1 MKYVTSI
8 LQTFLVSY
16 SALVYSPQ
24 SSMTVVEASDGS
36 CPSGPGCSS
45 DAPLLTVSELL
56 AESPGTV
63 IDTLKGIYEHSA
75 WVAESFVQNT
85 DDMKQISTVSD
96 LATRLKGIVDNASQE
111 RKMTLLNAHPD
122 LCEKVE
128 KMKELTFESQL
139 EQSKAGLQSMV
150 GEELETFKRNN
161 ASYKERFGF
170 PFILAVRNASKDT
183 VLSALEGR
191 LPNSPQQEF
200 VTAIE
205 QVHKIAW
212 MRLLAKVNTD
222 DAAGFLTC
230 HVLVS
235 LSWFLVPIWPFFFEL
250 KQKCWKRKVDAHCES
265 GAIT

>member
-1 MKYVTSI
+1 
-8 LQTFLVSY
+8 
-16 SALVYSPQ
+16 
-24 SSMTVVEASDGS
+24 MTVVAASDGS
-36 CPSGPGCSS
+36 CPNGAGCTS
-45 DAPLLTVSELL
+45 DSPLLTVSELL

-75 WVAESFVQNT
+75 WVAELFVQDT
-85 DDMKQISTVSD
+85 DSMSQIYTVSD
-96 LATRLKGIVDNASQE
+96 LASRLKGIVDNASPE

-128 KMKELTFESQL
+128 KMKLLTLESQV

-150 GEELETFKRNN
+150 GVELETFKQNN

-170 PFILAVRNASKDT
+170 PFILAVRNASKNT

-200 VTAIE
+200 VTALE

-212 MRLLAKVNTD
+212 MRLLEKVNTD

-235 LSWFLVPIWPFFFEL
+235 STCFCDCQGPFYYRL
-250 KQKCWKRKVDAHCES
+250 KKNI
-265 GAIT
+265 G